1 MNERLLRAVAFA
13 KKMNAMPNPNLAP
26 INKQG
31 NEQMKISKS
40 VNSKRRSKGMKIN
53 G

>member
-31 NEQMKISKS
+31 NENMKISKS
-40 VNSKRRSKGMKIN
+40 VSTKPTSKRMKIN